1 MKYTNKDIVLQLSD
15 VNIGYIDEYGKVK
28 PILRDINLTEYDI
41 VREGIES
48 TGQTVAI
55 LGRSGRGKST
65 LFKALTGLLDPVNTS
80 YSGEIKIN
88 DTATVVVEGEEPK
101 GPVAK
106 LVTAGD
112 IGFVDQKYTIFRHK
126 KIIDTFRYALRKNN
140 SSKADK
146 EALINRYLDEWGLQE
161 HKDKYPCELSGGQR
175 QRVAIIEK
183 LLISKVFMVLDEPFS
198 GLDVGNIKKV
208 AEAFEKISS
217 ANEYNTTIFS
227 THDIQLAIEMAD
239 SIYVIGHE
247 TPEDES
253 STIIKH
259 YDLKALGLAWT
270 EYGPKHDELRKEIRT
285 VIENS

>member
-1 MKYTNKDIVLQLSD
+1 MQYTNKDIVLQLSN
-15 VNIGYIDEYGKVK
+15 VNIGYVDLEGNVK

-65 LFKALTGLLDPVNTS
+65 LFKALTGLLDPIATR

-88 DTATVVVEGEEPK
+88 DTSSSVEGQ
-101 GPVAK
+101 GPIAK
-106 LVTAGD
+106 IVTAGD

-126 KIIDTFRYALRKNN
+126 KIIDTFRYALRKNAMA
-140 SSKADK
+140 KADK
-146 EALINRYLDEWGLQE
+146 EALIESYLVEWGLQP

-208 AEAFEKISS
+208 AESFEKISV
-217 ANEYNTTIFS
+217 ANEYNTIIFS

-247 TPEDES
+247 KPDDES

-259 YDLKALGLAWT
+259 YDLKALGLAWS